1 MIVGALTLRA
11 VFREARS
18 LKDKRHVLKSFTD
31 RLRNKFNVAV
41 AEVDDADEWQSADLG
56 VTTVANDSRFVNSV
70 LSGVLDFA
78 RGCPGMELVDHQI
91 EIFNC

>member
-1 MIVGALTLRA
+1 MIVGTLVIRA

-31 RLRNKFNVAV
+31 RVRNKFNVSI
-41 AEVDDADEWQSADLG
+41 AEVDDQDSWQTGEIGVAVVAD
-56 VTTVANDSRFVNSV
+56 DSRFANSV
-70 LSGVLDFA
+70 LSQVADCA
-78 RGCPGMELVDHQI
+78 RACPGLEMVDQSL